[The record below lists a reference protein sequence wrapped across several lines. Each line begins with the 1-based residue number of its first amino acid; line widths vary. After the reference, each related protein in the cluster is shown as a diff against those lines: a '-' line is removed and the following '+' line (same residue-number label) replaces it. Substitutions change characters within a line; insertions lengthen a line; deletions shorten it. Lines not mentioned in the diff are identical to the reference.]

1 MAGFEIKTRDS
12 FSVRH
17 NIYIGMTFR
26 SHLSELDLA
35 IGFGEQGMITA
46 QTDICTGT
54 ELGATLPHD
63 DGSRAN
69 HLTVGPLDAQPLSGA
84 VPTVA
89 GASAPF
95 LVCHC

>member
-1 MAGFEIKTRDS
+1 MAGFQIKTRDS

-26 SHLSELDLA
+26 PHLSELNLA

-54 ELGATLPHD
+54 ELGATLPND
-63 DGSRAN
+63 DVTGL
-69 HLTVGPLDAQPLSGA
+69 HVFTTEMLDAQALG
-84 VPTVA
+84 
-89 GASAPF
+89 
-95 LVCHC
+95 L